1 MNTEIVFTP
10 AQLWSILVGFATGL
24 GAIAAAVA
32 IFGKAWAKFRQP
44 DKRKDSR
51 IKALELQME
60 TFNKYLQKDKTR
72 LDELDNGNRVT
83 QQALLALLG
92 HAING
97 NNTDQLRA
105 AKENLQNYL
114 INK

>member
-10 AQLWSILVGFATGL
+10 AQLWSILIGFATGL
-24 GAIAAAVA
+24 GSLATATA

-44 DKRKDSR
+44 DKRQDSR
-51 IKALELQME
+51 IKALEVQME
-60 TFNKYLQKDKTR
+60 TFREYLGKDKTR

>member
-10 AQLWSILVGFATGL
+10 AQLWSVLIGFATGL
-24 GAIAAAVA
+24 GSLAAVA
-32 IFGKAWAKFRQP
+32 AMFGKAWAKFRQP
-44 DKRKDSR
+44 DNRQDSR
-51 IKALELQME
+51 IKALEVQME
-60 TFNKYLQKDKTR
+60 TFREYLGKDKTR

-97 NNTDQLRA
+97 NNTDQLKA